1 MKHLKTFEFV
11 LTDTKHIKTDK
22 DLTEEEVIDAKY
34 LDVVAHFKIDDD
46 INKFHKELMNLRNEY
61 PSYDGYARKIA
72 LAVWV
77 DNCDKI

>member
-11 LTDTKHIKTDK
+11 LTDTKHIKTNK
-22 DLTEEEVIDAKY
+22 NLTEEEVIDAKY
-34 LDVVAHFKIDDD
+34 LDVVAHFKTDSDID
-46 INKFHKELMNLRNEY
+46 KFHTELMKLRNDY

-77 DNCDKI
+77 DNYEKI